1 MGLSCQ
7 TSGTE
12 NTEKKKKIK
21 QFLFH
26 CNMMKNLLNL
36 SWDGVGGWWNCQ
48 TLSGLER
55 IDAVNIKFQLH
66 PLPSSTGAGA
76 RLSPAHP
83 ASPQFST
90 WEVSVSGDRGRK
102 HWSLKYVMHPFILTL
117 YLYTVA
123 MINRLFIWRAQ
134 LFLPPVLILRLSW
147 SEVVSCVSL
156 QFTDPLTPPWPL
168 VIIHITLSSP
178 VCPNSYIACQIKA
191 TS

>member
-102 HWSLKYVMHPFILTL
+102 HWSLKYVMHPYYSLLVHSSNDKYVIYLTSSTFPSTHSVPKVEL
-117 YLYTVA
+117 E
-123 MINRLFIWRAQ
+123 
-134 LFLPPVLILRLSW
+134 W
-147 SEVVSCVSL
+147 SCELC
-156 QFTDPLTPPWPL
+156 
-168 VIIHITLSSP
+168 
-178 VCPNSYIACQIKA
+178 
-191 TS
+191 